1 MGNLRAVEK
10 FFRFNKSTRRLE
22 VQMWRKEMLPSFLFL
37 SQSDVPTGL
46 YTIPAAGTV
55 PPLACFKQ
63 PYASMNGADAGVG
76 LPFEARS
83 LIFEDST
90 QGTAN
95 ANYKVTLSMLG
106 DTRLL
111 MNRPIHIR
119 NLFGTAQLPALLREP
134 LFIPSQ
140 AQLQFAPSGQLL
152 TSTLR
157 PYLSGLQ
164 YYTWAPAFREFPEE
178 KDRMVKLVKKW
189 MERRK
194 YVWPFWLTTNED
206 VVLTANQTA
215 SFDANIGDEGHFEIF
230 TAVAVSTGEFSIQVT
245 EVQSGQN
252 LMNGQV
258 TQTAG
263 LGTAQYPMIFP
274 TQYMVPAGLRLRL
287 TLTNLTGS
295 ENTVN
300 LAFVG
305 RKIYAP
311 FKDVDAVLQDTR
323 IEPSV
328 PTPAD
333 VDTPFIPQ
341 PLV

>member
-10 FFRFNKSTRRLE
+10 FFRYNKFTRRLE
-22 VQMWRKEMLPSFLFL
+22 VQMWRKEMLPSFLYL
-37 SQSDVPTGL
+37 SQSDDPDGV
-46 YTIPAAGTV
+46 YTLPASGT

-63 PYASMNGADAGVG
+63 PYFSMGGADAGVG
-76 LPFEARS
+76 TPFEVRS

-95 ANYKVTLSMLG
+95 ADYKITFNMLG

-111 MNRPIHIR
+111 MNRPIHVR

-140 AQLQFAPSGQLL
+140 AELQFAPSGQSAA
-152 TSTLR
+152 STLR

-178 KDRMVKLVKKW
+178 KARMVALVKKW

-194 YVWPFWLTTNED
+194 YVWPFWLTTDEN
-206 VVLTANQTA
+206 VVLSNGETA
-215 SFDANIGDEGHFEIF
+215 SFDARIGDEGHFEIF
-230 TAVAVSTGEFSIQVT
+230 TLVAVSTGEFALQVT

-252 LMNGQV
+252 LMNGRV

-263 LGTAQYPMIFP
+263 LGTAQFPLIFP
-274 TQYMVPAGLRLRL
+274 TQYMIPAGLRLRL
-287 TLTNLTGS
+287 TIENLAGV
-295 ENTVN
+295 ENTIN
-300 LAFVG
+300 IAFVG

-311 FKDVDAVLQDTR
+311 FKDVDSVLQDTR